1 MYVSQIPFFMA
12 QRRRIGLAALSA
24 LLVFGGG
31 CRAEMPSLRPEA
43 PTLRRL
49 TNDQF
54 SNTVRDLLGADTVI
68 PGELDPDSRVA
79 GFLNAGAS
87 VAAFSPRGTENIE
100 SFAYIL
106 AEQAM
111 APDRRELLMPCTPAG
126 IVDADCS
133 RRFVEELGR
142 RAWRRPL
149 VAAEVE
155 RMALLADAAAD
166 TLGDF
171 HDGLEYAIAGLLQAP
186 DFLYRVELGADAEG
200 DLPRRYTD
208 WELASRLSYLVWN
221 STPDDALLDDA
232 EAGLLSTEDGLLAAV
247 ERLLAAPRAT
257 AGLQAWFADLMHL
270 AELPELYKEASV
282 FPHMSDSLPEAARQ
296 EALRTFAFV
305 AIDTDGD
312 LRDLVTTRT
321 TFVDRELA
329 ALYDLRAPLQDGFAA
344 VQHPEDTM
352 RRGLLGQ
359 VAFLGLN
366 AHPVSSSATLRG
378 KFIREVFL
386 CAQLPGPPA
395 DADTSIPPVT
405 ETARTLRDRVQM
417 HLTDPGCAGCH
428 RNMDLVGLGLENFDG
443 IARFRTTEEGAPIDA
458 SGEIDGL
465 TFLDAAGLADAL
477 HANEDFGPCLVKS
490 MVRYSNGYRE
500 EAPQFEALNHLAELF
515 AADGHR
521 LEPLIVELTTS
532 PLFIQAGAIDT
543 SPIEEGWE

>member
-1 MYVSQIPFFMA
+1 MYLPKF
-12 QRRRIGLAALSA
+12 ALLGA
-24 LLVFGGG
+24 LLVLGTA
-31 CRAEMPSLRPEA
+31 CRGEMPALRPEP

-54 SNTVRDLLGADTVI
+54 ANTMRDLLGADVVI
-68 PGELDPDSRVA
+68 PGQLDPDSRVA
-79 GFLNAGAS
+79 GLLNAGAS
-87 VAAFSPRGTENIE
+87 LAAFSPRGTENIE

-106 AEQAM
+106 AAQAM
-111 APDRRELLMPCTPAG
+111 DPDRRDALLPCTPAG
-126 IVDADCS
+126 IVDPECS
-133 RRFVEELGR
+133 RAFIPQFGR

-149 VAAEVE
+149 STAEVD
-155 RMALLADAAAD
+155 RMATLADTAAN

-171 HDGLEYAIAGLLQAP
+171 HDGLEFAIAGLLQAP

-200 DLPRRYTD
+200 ALARRFTD
-208 WELASRLSYLVWN
+208 FELASRLSYLVWN
-221 STPDDALLDDA
+221 STPDDALLDAA
-232 EAGLLSTEDGLLAAV
+232 EAGLLSTDDGLLAQV
-247 ERLLAAPRAT
+247 ERLLAEPRAM
-257 AGLQAWFADLMHL
+257 AGLQAWFADMMHL
-270 AELPELYKEASV
+270 ADLPELYKEPSV
-282 FPHMSDSLPEAARQ
+282 FPHMSDTLPAAARQ
-296 EALRTFAFV
+296 EALRTFAWV
-305 AIDTDGD
+305 AFDTDGD
-312 LRDLVTTRT
+312 LRDLVSTRT
-321 TFVDRELA
+321 TFVNRELA
-329 ALYDLRAPLQDGFAA
+329 ALYDLRAPVQDGFAA
-344 VQHPEDTM
+344 IQHPEDSM

-458 SGEIDGL
+458 SGELDELPFI
-465 TFLDAAGLADAL
+465 DAAGLAEAL
-477 HANEDFGPCLVKS
+477 HDHEDFGPCLVKS
-490 MVRYSNGYRE
+490 LVRYSNGYRE
-500 EAPQFEALNHLAELF
+500 QPAQFEALEHLADLF
-515 AADGHR
+515 AANGHR

-532 PLFIQAGAIDT
+532 PVFLQAGTVDDG
-543 SPIEEGWE
+543 PIEESWE

>member
-1 MYVSQIPFFMA
+1 MYLRQFAV
-12 QRRRIGLAALSA
+12 LSA
-24 LLVFGGG
+24 LLMLGLG
-31 CRAEMPSLRPEA
+31 CRAEMPDVNPEA

-54 SNTVRDLLGADTVI
+54 SNTIRDLLGADVVI

-79 GFLNAGAS
+79 GFLSVGAS

-100 SFAYIL
+100 TFAYFL

-111 APDRRELLMPCTPAG
+111 AEERRDTLMPCAPAAV
-126 IVDADCS
+126 VDAECS
-133 RRFVEELGR
+133 RQFVEEFGR

-149 VAAEVE
+149 ISSEVE
-155 RMALLADAAAD
+155 RMAGLADLAAD

-171 HDGLEYAIAGLLQAP
+171 HDGLEFAIAGLLQAP
-186 DFLYRVELGADAEG
+186 DFLYRVELGADSDGE
-200 DLPRRYTD
+200 LPRRYTD
-208 WELASRLSYLVWN
+208 WELASRLSYLLWN
-221 STPDDALLDDA
+221 STPDNALLDAA
-232 EAGLLSTEDGLLAAV
+232 EAGLLSTEDGLLAEV
-247 ERLLAAPRAT
+247 ERLLDAPRSLS
-257 AGLQAWFADLMHL
+257 GLQAWFADMMHL
-270 AELPELYKEASV
+270 ADLPELYKEASV
-282 FPHMSDSLPEAARQ
+282 FPHMSDTLPEAARQ
-296 EALRTFAFV
+296 EALRTFAHV
-305 AIDTDGD
+305 AFDTQGD

-321 TFVDRELA
+321 TFVNRELA

-344 VQHPEDTM
+344 VEHGEGSM

-386 CAQLPGPPA
+386 CTQLPGPPA

-428 RNMDLVGLGLENFDG
+428 RSMDLVGLGLENFDG

-458 SGEIDGL
+458 SGELDDL
-465 TFLDAAGLADAL
+465 TFMDAPGLSDAL
-477 HANEDFGPCLVKS
+477 HDNEGFAPCLVKS
-490 MVRYSNGYRE
+490 LVRYSNGHRE
-500 EAPQFEALNHLAELF
+500 EPGQFEALKHLGELF

-521 LEPLIVELTTS
+521 LEPMILELTTS

>member
-1 MYVSQIPFFMA
+1 MP
-12 QRRRIGLAALSA
+12 ALT
-24 LLVFGGG
+24 
-31 CRAEMPSLRPEA
+31 PEA

-54 SNTVRDLLGADTVI
+54 ANTVRDLLGDDIVI

-79 GFLNAGAS
+79 GFLSAGAS

-106 AEQAM
+106 AAQAM
-111 APDRRELLMPCTPAG
+111 EPDRRDLILGCTPSG
-126 IVDADCS
+126 TVDAACS
-133 RRFVEELGR
+133 RQFVEEFGR

-149 VAAEVE
+149 SADEVE
-155 RMALLADAAAD
+155 RMATLADTAGD
-166 TLGDF
+166 TLADF
-171 HDGLEYAIAGLLQAP
+171 HDGLEFAIAGLLQSP
-186 DFLYRVELGADAEG
+186 DFLYRVELGADADG

-208 WELASRLSYLVWN
+208 FEIASRLSYLIWN
-221 STPDDALLDDA
+221 STPDDALLDAA
-232 EAGLLSTEDGLLAAV
+232 ESGLLSTDDGLLAEV

-257 AGLQAWFADLMHL
+257 AGLQSWFSDWMHL
-270 AELPELYKEASV
+270 ADLPELYKESSV
-282 FPHMSDSLPEAARQ
+282 FPHMSDTLPDAAEQ
-296 EALRTFAFV
+296 EALRTFAYV

-329 ALYDLRAPLQDGFAA
+329 ALYDLRAPVRDGFAA
-344 VQHPEDTM
+344 VQHPEESM

-359 VAFLGLN
+359 AAFLALN

-405 ETARTLRDRVQM
+405 EEARTLRDRVQI

-428 RNMDLVGLGLENFDG
+428 RNMDLIGLGLENFDG
-443 IARFRTTEEGAPIDA
+443 IARFRTMEEGAQIDA
-458 SGEIDGL
+458 SGE
-465 TFLDAAGLADAL
+465 LDEVPFADAVGLAEVL
-477 HANEDFGPCLVKS
+477 HGSEDFSPCLVKA

-500 EAPQFEALNHLAELF
+500 EPGQFEALEHLAELF
-515 AADGHR
+515 AGDGHR
-521 LEPLIVELTTS
+521 LEPLVVELTTS
-532 PLFIQAGAIDT
+532 PLFLQAGAVDDG
-543 SPIEEGWE
+543 PLEEAYE